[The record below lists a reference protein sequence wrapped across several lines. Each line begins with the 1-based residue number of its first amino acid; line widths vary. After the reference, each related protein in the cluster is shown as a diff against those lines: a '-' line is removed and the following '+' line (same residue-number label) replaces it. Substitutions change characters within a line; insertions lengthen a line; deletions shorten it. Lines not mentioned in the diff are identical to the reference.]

1 MSALLLALL
10 SQDLLER
17 DRALRRTLPPA
28 PVLSTSRPA
37 RAAID
42 AALKPDVGCGGFDVK
57 ASVRSLFD
65 RNVREEFLGGA
76 LKSLERELAG
86 SALVLA
92 CYASPTVCDAI
103 KHYRVSA
110 NGMLGMELD
119 ACRALEEGLGDERR
133 RSQARA
139 VKECLD
145 ERAARGE
152 PIDAARRACAG
163 AEELR
168 GFDGR
173 KTAEIDLLKDLGLDE
188 GLVAPLKLGP
198 GRLKAEV
205 KGTAVA
211 EAYETKRK
219 AAEESWRASL
229 ADPAKAPPG
238 ELSRAELARVA
249 AMEPARRE
257 AALRSVSAAQALAE
271 LVREAHDAERAL
283 EAAEVVA
290 DPEVREELSR
300 RRSMLRSEIGRL
312 GERFEAERRVGAALE
327 AAAGAAAAEVADK
340 ARQRLAERRAGES
353 KAWSLDTVKPWG
365 CEIRKGADHETRKR

>member
-17 DRALRRTLPPA
+17 DRSLRRTLPPA
-28 PVLSTSRPA
+28 PEVSTA
-37 RAAID
+37 RAPRTSID
-42 AALKPDVGCGGFDVK
+42 LGLKPDVGCGNFDVK

-76 LKSLERELAG
+76 LKTLERELAG

-110 NGMLGMELD
+110 NDMLGMELD
-119 ACRALEEGLGDERR
+119 ACRALEGSLGDERR

-152 PIDAARRACAG
+152 PVDAARRACAG
-163 AEELR
+163 ASELR

-173 KTAEIDLLKDLGLDE
+173 RTAEIDLVKDLGLTE
-188 GLVAPLKLGP
+188 GLVAPLKIGA
-198 GRLKAEV
+198 GKVKAEANAA
-205 KGTAVA
+205 AVA

-219 AAEESWRASL
+219 AAEASWRAAL

-238 ELSRAELARVA
+238 ELSRAELAKVA

-271 LVREAHDAERAL
+271 LVREAHEAERAL

-290 DPEVREELSR
+290 DPEVREELAR
-300 RRSMLRSEIGRL
+300 RRAMLRAEIGRL

-340 ARQRLAERRAGES
+340 ARLRLAERRAGEA
-353 KAWSLDTVKPWG
+353 KAWTQDTVKPWG
-365 CEIRKGADHETRKR
+365 CETRKGADHEARQR